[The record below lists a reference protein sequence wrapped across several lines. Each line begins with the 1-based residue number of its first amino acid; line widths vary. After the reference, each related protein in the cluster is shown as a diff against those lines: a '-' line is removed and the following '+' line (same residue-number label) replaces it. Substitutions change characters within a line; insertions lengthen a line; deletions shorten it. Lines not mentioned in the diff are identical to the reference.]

1 MRGRGLLSG
10 NDKPG
15 PRRLALVLLIAL
27 NTFFL
32 SGFLFH
38 VGNRNMEYDDALPR
52 KTLIT
57 FSGNSIRR

>member
-38 VGNRNMEYDDALPR
+38 GATEIWSMTMPCRGKR
-52 KTLIT
+52 
-57 FSGNSIRR
+57 